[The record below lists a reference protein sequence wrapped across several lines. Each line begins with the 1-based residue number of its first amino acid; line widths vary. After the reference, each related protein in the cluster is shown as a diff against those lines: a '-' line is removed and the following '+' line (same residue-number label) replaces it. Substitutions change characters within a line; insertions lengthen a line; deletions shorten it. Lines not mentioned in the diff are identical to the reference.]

1 MDPHPNDTEPQ
12 ARRRKTSCLPNP
24 AWLRFPDPPGITTPT
39 EMVVAEWWQLFQP
52 NPRTVATALTGPGC
66 RIKDTAPPSILHPLL
81 PQASPPF
88 FPEKPGRSLPLGLG
102 SASGPCGCCYWCC
115 VVEKVL
121 DKESGHL
128 PLAPVGPEQVTQ
140 RLRPLVSPSKKQK
153 HSRVVDKSFSFI
165 RILLLQELK
174 GLDFLGG
181 PVIENPPAGLP

>member
-1 MDPHPNDTEPQ
+1 M
-12 ARRRKTSCLPNP
+12 
-24 AWLRFPDPPGITTPT
+24 
-39 EMVVAEWWQLFQP
+39 
-52 NPRTVATALTGPGC
+52 
-66 RIKDTAPPSILHPLL
+66 
-81 PQASPPF
+81 
-88 FPEKPGRSLPLGLG
+88 
-102 SASGPCGCCYWCC
+102 
-115 VVEKVL
+115 EKVL